1 MDNNKSLVS
10 ASTYHSEDIM
20 VLKYESTRN
29 NQVKVSPSEAVVK
42 GLSDDGGLFVPR
54 EIDKLE
60 LDLQEMCSFGFHDT
74 AKKILSLFFPDFSAE
89 QINDSVVNAYDGK
102 FDDASIVPV
111 VKVGDRFIMEL
122 FHGSTIAFKD
132 IALSIL
138 PYLMKKAQSNCKMK
152 EDIVI
157 LTATSGDTGKAALE
171 GFKDVEGTKIIIFY
185 PNDGVSTVQE
195 MQMVTTEG
203 DNTFVVAV
211 EGNFDDAQSAVKE
224 IFNDLALREKL
235 GDMGLK
241 FSSAN
246 SINIGR
252 LVPQISY
259 YFSTYADLVKK
270 NEIQMGDAINFVVP
284 TGNFGN
290 ILAGFFAKQLGLPVN
305 KLICAANENNVL
317 YDFLTTGVYD
327 INREFKKTMSPSM
340 DILISSN
347 LERLLYFMSDKDNA
361 YIAELMGQLKTQKK
375 YEVNDAIKAKIKDQF
390 WSSYCSEADTTDTVK
405 KVYDTFGY
413 VLDTHTAVAYKVY
426 EDYLEANDDQSKT
439 VILSTASPFK
449 FTGSVYKAL
458 FGNTDIEELKLIK
471 ELSDKTGVDVPA
483 QIDGLGERAV
493 RHNRL
498 CTPASMADEILAIL
512 SEKK

>member
-1 MDNNKSLVS
+1 
-10 ASTYHSEDIM
+10 M

-29 NQVKVSPSEAVVK
+29 KTIKVNPSEAIVK

-54 EIDKLE
+54 EIDTLG
-60 LDLQEMCSFGFHDT
+60 LDLQEMCGLGFHDI
-74 AKKILSLFFPDFSAE
+74 AKKILRLFFQDFSEE
-89 QINDSVVNAYDGK
+89 QINDSVMHAYDSK
-102 FDDASIVPV
+102 FDDADIVPV
-111 VKVGDRFIMEL
+111 KKVGDRFILEL

-138 PYLMKKAQSNCKMK
+138 PYLMKNAQLNCKMK

-185 PNDGVSTVQE
+185 PNDGVSPVQE
-195 MQMVTTEG
+195 MQMVTTDG
-203 DNTFVVAV
+203 NNTYVVAV

-235 GDMGLK
+235 SEMGMK

-259 YFSTYADLVKK
+259 YFSTYASLVKK
-270 NEIQMGDAINFVVP
+270 QEIQIGDAINFVVP

-290 ILAGFFAKQLGLPVN
+290 ILAGFFAVQLGLPVN
-305 KLICAANENNVL
+305 KLVCAANENNVL

-327 INREFKKTMSPSM
+327 INRAFKKTMSPSM

-361 YIAELMGQLKTQKK
+361 YIATLMQQLKTEKR
-375 YEVNDAIKAKIKDQF
+375 YEVNDVMKAKIEDQF
-390 WSSYCSEADTTDTVK
+390 WSSYCSEEETMATVK
-405 KVYDTFGY
+405 NVYDTFGY

-426 EDYLEANDDQSKT
+426 GDYLKENKDETKT

-458 FGNTDIEELKLIK
+458 FGNTNIEELKLIK
-471 ELSDKTGVDVPA
+471 ELSDKTGINVPS
-483 QIDGLGERAV
+483 QIEGLADRKV
-493 RHNRL
+493 LHDRL
-498 CTPASMADEILAIL
+498 CTPTSMAKEILDIL
-512 SEKK
+512 EKNK

>member
-1 MDNNKSLVS
+1 
-10 ASTYHSEDIM
+10 
-20 VLKYESTRN
+20 
-29 NQVKVSPSEAVVK
+29 
-42 GLSDDGGLFVPR
+42 
-54 EIDKLE
+54 
-60 LDLQEMCSFGFHDT
+60 
-74 AKKILSLFFPDFSAE
+74 
-89 QINDSVVNAYDGK
+89 
-102 FDDASIVPV
+102 
-111 VKVGDRFIMEL
+111 
-122 FHGSTIAFKD
+122 
-132 IALSIL
+132 
-138 PYLMKKAQSNCKMK
+138 MKKAQLNCNMK

-185 PNDGVSTVQE
+185 PNDGVSPVQE

-203 DNTFVVAV
+203 DNTYVVAV

-224 IFNDLALREKL
+224 IFNDLDLREKL
-235 GDMGLK
+235 GEMGMK

-270 NEIQMGDAINFVVP
+270 KEIQIGDAINFVVP

-317 YDFLTTGVYD
+317 YDFLTTGIYD
-327 INREFKKTMSPSM
+327 INRAFKKTMSPSM

-361 YIAELMGQLKTQKK
+361 YIAELMRQLKVEKR
-375 YEVNDAIKAKIKDQF
+375 YEVSDAIKTKIKAQF
-390 WSSYCSEADTTDTVK
+390 WSSYCSEEDTMATVK
-405 KVYDTFGY
+405 NVYDTYGY

-426 EDYLEANDDQSKT
+426 EDYLKENKDDSKT

-449 FTGSVYKAL
+449 FTGSVYRAL
-458 FGNTDIEELKLIK
+458 FGETETEELDLIK
-471 ELSDKTGVDVPA
+471 ELSDKTGVSVPT
-483 QIDGLGERAV
+483 QIDGLAERKV
-493 RHNRL
+493 LHNRF
-498 CTPASMADEILAIL
+498 CTPVSMTQEILDIL
-512 SEKK
+512 SEDK

>member
-1 MDNNKSLVS
+1 
-10 ASTYHSEDIM
+10 M

-29 NQVKVSPSEAVVK
+29 KNINVSPSEAVVK

-54 EIDKLE
+54 DIDKLG
-60 LDLQEMCSFGFHDT
+60 LDLKEMCGLRFHDT
-74 AKKILSLFFPDFSAE
+74 AKKILSLFFQDFSEE
-89 QINDSVVNAYDGK
+89 QINDSVMNAYDSK
-102 FDDASIVPV
+102 FDDATIVPV
-111 VKVGDRFIMEL
+111 KKIGDRFIMEL

-138 PYLMKKAQSNCKMK
+138 PYLMKKAQLNCQMK

-185 PNDGVSTVQE
+185 PNDGVSPVQE

-203 DNTFVVAV
+203 DNTYVVAV

-224 IFNDLALREKL
+224 IFNDLELREKL

-270 NEIQMGDAINFVVP
+270 KEIQIGDAINFVVP

-327 INREFKKTMSPSM
+327 INRAFKKTMSPSM

-361 YIAELMGQLKTQKK
+361 YIATLMQQLKTEKR
-375 YEVNDAIKAKIKDQF
+375 YEVNDVMKAKIEDQF
-390 WSSYCSEADTTDTVK
+390 WSSYCSEEETMATVK
-405 KVYDTFGY
+405 NVYDTFGY

-426 EDYLEANDDQSKT
+426 EDYLKENKDETKT

-458 FGNTDIEELKLIK
+458 FGNTNIEELKLIK
-471 ELSDKTGVDVPA
+471 ALSDKTGINVPS
-483 QIDGLGERAV
+483 QIEGLADRKV
-493 RHNRL
+493 LHDRL
-498 CTPASMADEILAIL
+498 CTPASMAKEILDIL
-512 SEKK
+512 EKNK

>member
-1 MDNNKSLVS
+1 MDNIYLTVMNHLE
-10 ASTYHSEDIM
+10 AIM

-29 NQVKVSPSEAVVK
+29 QNVSVTPSEAVVK
-42 GLSDDGGLFVPR
+42 GLSDDGGLFVTR
-54 EIDKLE
+54 ELDKLG
-60 LDLQEMCSFGFHDT
+60 LNLQEMCGFEFHET
-74 AKKILSLFFPDFSAE
+74 AKKILSLFFPDFSEE
-89 QINDSVVNAYDGK
+89 QINDSVMNAYDSK
-102 FDDASIVPV
+102 FDDADIVPV

-138 PYLMKKAQSNCKMK
+138 PYLMKKAQLNCKMK

-171 GFKDVEGTKIIIFY
+171 GFKDVEGTKIIVFY

-203 DNTFVVAV
+203 DNTYVVAV
-211 EGNFDDAQSAVKE
+211 EGNFDDAQTAVKE

-235 GDMGLK
+235 GMMGMK

-270 NEIQMGDAINFVVP
+270 QEIQIGDVINFVVP

-327 INREFKKTMSPSM
+327 INRAFKKTMSPSM

-347 LERLLYFMSDKDNA
+347 LERLLYYMSDKDNA
-361 YIAELMGQLKTQKK
+361 YISELMGQLKAEKK
-375 YEVNDAIKAKIKDQF
+375 YEVNEKIKAKIKDLF
-390 WSSYCSEADTTDTVK
+390 WSSYCSEAETAKTVK
-405 KVYDTFGY
+405 KVYDEFGY

-426 EDYLEANDDQSKT
+426 EDYLKETDDASKT

-449 FTGSVYKAL
+449 FTGSVYKSL
-458 FGNTDIEELKLIK
+458 FGETQTEELKLIQ
-471 ELSDKTGVDVPA
+471 ELSDKTGVEVPS
-483 QIDGLGERAV
+483 QIAGLAERKI

-498 CTPASMADEILAIL
+498 CTPASMADEILEIL
-512 SEKK
+512 SGD

>member
-1 MDNNKSLVS
+1 ML
-10 ASTYHSEDIM
+10 
-20 VLKYESTRN
+20 LKYESTRDKN
-29 NQVKVSPSEAVVK
+29 VQVSPSEAVVK
-42 GLSDDGGLFVPR
+42 GLSNDGGLFVPR
-54 EIDKLE
+54 TIGDLN
-60 LDLQEMCSFGFHDT
+60 LDLKEMCELGFHDT
-74 AKKILSLFFPDFSAE
+74 AKKILSLFFSDFTEA
-89 QINDSVVNAYDGK
+89 QINDSVMNAYDGK
-102 FDDASIVPV
+102 FDDKAIVPV
-111 VKVGDRFIMEL
+111 VKVGEQFVMEL

-138 PYLMKKAQSNCKMK
+138 PYLMKKAQANCKMK

-185 PNDGVSTVQE
+185 PNDGVSKVQE

-203 DNTFVVAV
+203 DNTYVVAV

-224 IFNDLALREKL
+224 IFNDLALRDQLEK
-235 GDMGLK
+235 MGMK

-270 NEIQMGDAINFVVP
+270 NEIKLGDAINFVVP

-290 ILAGFFAKQLGLPVN
+290 ILAGYFAKQLGLPVN

-317 YDFLTTGVYD
+317 HDFLSTGVYD
-327 INREFKKTMSPSM
+327 INRDFVKTMSPSM

-347 LERLLYFMSDKDNA
+347 LERLLYFMSGMDNA
-361 YIAELMGQLKTQKK
+361 YIADLMTKLKTEKR
-375 YEVNDAIKAKIKDQF
+375 YEVTDDIKAKVKDQF
-390 WSSYCSEADTTDTVK
+390 WSSYCSEADTTETVK
-405 KVYDTFGY
+405 KVYDAYDY

-426 EDYLEANDDQSKT
+426 EDYLKETGDESKA

-449 FTGSVYKAL
+449 FTGSVYKSL
-458 FGNTDIEELKLIK
+458 FGETETEELKLIK
-471 ELSDKTGVDVPA
+471 ELSDKTGLAVPD
-483 QIDGLGERAV
+483 QIAGLGDREI

-498 CTPASMADEILAIL
+498 CTPATMPKEILDIL
-512 SEKK
+512 KK

>member
-1 MDNNKSLVS
+1 
-10 ASTYHSEDIM
+10 M
-20 VLKYESTRN
+20 VLKYESTRDAN
-29 NQVKVSPSEAVVK
+29 VKVSPSEAVVK
-42 GLSDDGGLFVPR
+42 GLSNDGGLFVPR
-54 EIDKLE
+54 AIDQLG
-60 LDLQEMCSFGFHDT
+60 LDLKEMCGFDFHDT
-74 AKKILSLFFPDFSAE
+74 AKKILSLFFADFTEA
-89 QINDSVVNAYDGK
+89 QINDSVMNAYDDK
-102 FDDASIVPV
+102 FDDPAIVPV

-138 PYLMKKAQSNCKMK
+138 PYLMKKAQLNCDMK

-185 PNDGVSTVQE
+185 PNDGVSPVQE

-203 DNTFVVAV
+203 GNTFVVAV

-224 IFNDLALREKL
+224 IFNDIALREKL
-235 GDMGLK
+235 GEMGLK

-270 NEIQMGDAINFVVP
+270 EEIKIGDPINFVVP

-290 ILAGFFAKQLGLPVN
+290 ILAGYFAKQLGLPVN

-317 YDFLTTGVYD
+317 HDFLSTGIYD

-347 LERLLYFMSDKDNA
+347 LERLLYFMSGKDNA
-361 YIAELMGQLKTQKK
+361 YIAELMGQLKSAKR
-375 YEVNDAIKAKIKDQF
+375 YEVNETIKSKIKDEF
-390 WSSYCSEADTTDTVK
+390 WSSYCSEADTTETVK
-405 KVYDTFGY
+405 KVYDEFGY

-426 EDYLEANDDQSKT
+426 EDYLLVNDDTTKT

-449 FTGSVYKAL
+449 FTGSVYKSL
-458 FGNTDIEELKLIK
+458 FGETETEELKLIQ
-471 ELSDKTGVDVPA
+471 ELSNQTGLAVPN
-483 QIDGLGERAV
+483 QIAGLAERKV
-493 RHNRL
+493 LHNRL
-498 CTPASMADEILAIL
+498 TTPAGMAEEILNIL
-512 SEKK
+512 GDEKL

>member
-1 MDNNKSLVS
+1 
-10 ASTYHSEDIM
+10 M

-29 NQVKVSPSEAVVK
+29 KNINANPSEAVVK

-54 EIDKLE
+54 GIDELGLNLE
-60 LDLQEMCSFGFHDT
+60 EMCSLGFHDT
-74 AKKILSLFFPDFSAE
+74 AKKILSLFFADFTEE
-89 QINDSVVNAYDGK
+89 QINDSVMKAYDSK
-102 FDDASIVPV
+102 FDHADIVPV
-111 VKVGDRFIMEL
+111 EKVGDRFIMEL

-185 PNDGVSTVQE
+185 PNDGVSPVQE

-203 DNTFVVAV
+203 DNTYVVAV

-224 IFNDLALREKL
+224 ILNNMELREKL
-235 GDMGLK
+235 GEMGMK

-259 YFSTYADLVKK
+259 YFTTYADLVKK
-270 NEIQMGDAINFVVP
+270 NEIKTGDKINFVVP

-290 ILAGFFAKQLGLPVN
+290 ILAGYFAKLLGLPVN

-317 YDFLTTGVYD
+317 FDFLTTGVYD

-347 LERLLYFMSDKDNA
+347 LERLLYYMSNKDNK
-361 YIAELMGQLKTQKK
+361 YIAGLMNQLKTEKR
-375 YEVNDAIKAKIKDQF
+375 YEANDEIKAKIKDQF
-390 WSSYCSEADTTDTVK
+390 WSSYCSEDDTSDTVK
-405 KVYDTFGY
+405 KVYDEYGY
-413 VLDTHTAVAYKVY
+413 VMDTHTAVAYKVY
-426 EDYLEANDDQSKT
+426 EDYLKENKDDSKT

-449 FTGSVYKAL
+449 FTGSVYKSL
-458 FGNTDIEELKLIK
+458 FGPTSMKELDLIK
-471 ELSDKTGVDVPA
+471 ELSDKTDMKVPS
-483 QIDGLGERAV
+483 QIEGLANRKV
-493 RHNRL
+493 LHNRL
-498 CTPASMADEILAIL
+498 CTPASMDQEILKIL
-512 SEKK
+512 SEESNV